1 MEFKWNY
8 IETEKPICTETGNWD
23 GKKSDEIIV
32 KDFRGK
38 HHIAVCYQGFMD
50 GSDFCDFYTY
60 DGEYQIDGVMHWS
73 KIPET
78 F

>member
-1 MEFKWNY
+1 MKFEWIY
-8 IETEKPICTETGNWD
+8 IKKEKPICTETGNWD

-50 GSDFCDFYTY
+50 GSDFCDFYTT
-60 DGEYQIDGVMHWS
+60 DAECEIEGVMFWS

>member
-1 MEFKWNY
+1 MENTWIL
-8 IETEKPICTETGNWD
+8 IEKEKPICTQTGNWD
-23 GKKSDEIIV
+23 GKKSDEILV

-38 HHIAVCYQGFMD
+38 HYIAVCYQGFMD
-50 GSDFCDFYTY
+50 GSEFCDFYTV
-60 DGEYQIDGVMHWS
+60 DGEYQIDSVLYWS